1 MKSKTLRGWYT
12 VHRWT
17 SLICTIN
24 LLLLCV
30 TGLLLIFH
38 HEIDDLLEQGH
49 HVAAVADGTPRP
61 ALQQLVN
68 QTLAAN
74 PGTAMQS
81 LSFFEDDGA
90 QFVGV
95 RVGPPDAASLREGK
109 SFFYNAASGEPHS
122 IGTDDSFTGFL
133 LKLHVNLFLGFPGQ
147 LFIGV
152 VGIVFVLSMVSG
164 IVLYGPF
171 MRKLAFGLV
180 RFGRQARMVQADLHN
195 LSAIA
200 VMVWAL
206 VVGLT
211 GTFLSLSPLIIGIWQ
226 KTELA
231 DLVRTLPATTPKSLV
246 APDRA
251 VQVANEAVPGKDLAF
266 VFYPGTEYATKRHY
280 MVVLRGHTELEKR
293 VYNIAVVDAET
304 GALAD
309 RRGMPWYMQVL
320 LLSGPFHFGDYAGM
334 PLKILWALFTVL
346 TTAAT
351 VTGFIIWMKRS
362 RNAVRQ
368 IDAQNDKQH
377 PATTIAGM
385 KEQA

>member
-1 MKSKTLRGWYT
+1 MKSTTLRGWYA

-38 HEIDDLLEQGH
+38 HEIDELLGQDAH
-49 HVAAVADGTPRP
+49 PAAVAEGAPRP
-61 ALQQLVN
+61 TLQQLVN
-68 QTLAAN
+68 KTLAAN

-81 LSFFEDDGA
+81 LSFFGEDGEH
-90 QFVGV
+90 FVGV
-95 RVGPPDAASLREGK
+95 RVGPPGAASLREGK
-109 SFFYNAASGEPHS
+109 SVFYDAASGETHN
-122 IGTDDSFTGFL
+122 IGGGDTFTGFI

-147 LFIGV
+147 LFIGL

-180 RFGRQARMVQADLHN
+180 RFGRQVRIVQADLHN

-231 DLVRTLPATTPKSLV
+231 DLVRTLPATEPKALV

-251 VQVANEAVPGKDLAF
+251 VQVANAAVPGKDLAF

-309 RRGMPWYMQVL
+309 SRGMPWYMQVL

-334 PLKILWALFTVL
+334 PLKILWALLTVL
-346 TTAAT
+346 TTLAT
-351 VTGFIIWMKRS
+351 VSGFIIWMKRS
-362 RNAVRQ
+362 KKAIRR
-368 IDAQNDKQH
+368 IDERSAER
-377 PATTIAGM
+377 AAIANPSM
-385 KEQA
+385 KEQG

>member
-1 MKSKTLRGWYT
+1 MKSKTLRGWYA

-38 HEIDDLLEQGH
+38 HEIDDLLGQGH
-49 HVAAVADGTPRP
+49 QSAAVAAGTPRP
-61 ALQQLVN
+61 TLQQLVDK
-68 QTLAAN
+68 TLAAN
-74 PGTAMQS
+74 PGTAMKS
-81 LSFFEDDGA
+81 LSFFGEDGDH
-90 QFVGV
+90 FVGV
-95 RVGPPDAASLREGK
+95 RIGPPGVASLREGT
-109 SFFYNAASGEPHS
+109 SVFYNADSGDKHALGGDE
-122 IGTDDSFTGFL
+122 TFTGFI

-152 VGIVFVLSMVSG
+152 VGLVFVLSMVSG

-180 RFGRQARMVQADLHN
+180 RFGRQWRIVQADLHN

-211 GTFLSLSPLIIGIWQ
+211 GAFLSLSPLIIGVWQ

-231 DLVRTLPATTPKSLV
+231 DLIRTLPAAAPAALI

-251 VQVANEAVPGKDLAF
+251 VQVATEAVPGKDLAY
-266 VFYPGTEYATKRHY
+266 VFYPGSEYATARHY

-293 VYNIAVVDAET
+293 VFNIAVVDAET

-320 LLSGPFHFGDYAGM
+320 LLSAPFHFGDYAGM

-346 TTAAT
+346 TTLAT
-351 VTGFIIWMKRS
+351 VTGLIIWMKRS

-368 IDAQNDKQH
+368 IDA
-377 PATTIAGM
+377 AEAAIAGAAL